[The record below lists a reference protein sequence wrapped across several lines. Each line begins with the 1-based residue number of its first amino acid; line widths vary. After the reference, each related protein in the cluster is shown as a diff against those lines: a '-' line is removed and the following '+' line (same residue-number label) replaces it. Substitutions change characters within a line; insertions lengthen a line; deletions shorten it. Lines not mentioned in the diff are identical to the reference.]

1 MQTKFENY
9 DAVGLLDSFKND
21 LGVQLDTSCQRTEL
35 YLPKKIGKGVISTYL
50 FRDGLSLFH
59 FNGTLYQDWEWK
71 FDCKE
76 DSPLFV
82 FFSLSGNIE
91 DVEIGKKDNFVLQ
104 PLETLVLVQPGGV
117 GRSAI
122 FSKGE
127 LINLAILRIDKKK
140 YFNKKGCCPDDLPN
154 KMRAL
159 ISSSGKVV
167 RCLLPSGKYTA
178 DVVRIINEIQTCPHK
193 GLIRTCFIEAK
204 SREWLALLMQ
214 QIEERS
220 NEQNRKYDPSK
231 SNHEKVK
238 SAKEY
243 LLNDLQN
250 PPTILQLSRQVGLNQ
265 QQLKVDFKYVFGK
278 SIYQFLVAERMKL
291 AKELLGKSDMAILII
306 AEKVGYQNAGHFAKK
321 FREHHGLLPSQ
332 YQRMMRRVGQEN

>member
-1 MQTKFENY
+1 M
-9 DAVGLLDSFKND
+9 
-21 LGVQLDTSCQRTEL
+21 
-35 YLPKKIGKGVISTYL
+35 PKKIGNGVISTYL
-50 FRDGLSLFH
+50 FRDGLSLFL

-82 FFSLSGNIE
+82 FFSLSGTIE

-104 PLETLVLVQPGGV
+104 PLDTLVLVQPGGV

-122 FSKGE
+122 FSKGR
-127 LINLAILRIDKKK
+127 LINLAILRIDKKR
-140 YFNKKGCCPDDLPN
+140 YFNKKGCCSSDLPD
-154 KMRAL
+154 KMRGL
-159 ISSSGKVV
+159 VSTSGKVV
-167 RCLLPSGKYTA
+167 RSLLPSGRYTA
-178 DVVRIINEIQTCPHK
+178 DVVRIINEIQTCPHQ

-214 QIEERS
+214 QMEERPL
-220 NEQNRKYDPSK
+220 EQNRKYYPSK
-231 SNHEKVK
+231 VNHEKVET
-238 SAKEY
+238 AKKY

-250 PPTILQLSRQVGLNQ
+250 PPTILQLSRHVGLNQ
-265 QQLKVDFKYVFGK
+265 QQLKVDFKYIFGK
-278 SIYQFLVAERMKL
+278 SIYQFLVSERMKL
-291 AKELLGKSDMAILII
+291 AKELLGKSDLAILTV

-332 YQRMMRRVGQEN
+332 YQRMVRRVGQEN